1 MIQYSQLP
9 QQRIEES
16 MASIEIHLP
25 SAARRRPSRRPSPA
39 PSATALWTALV
50 VAGQALGVSAAQ
62 PVAPPDPRSRSVP
75 ELVCTGT
82 RATTVPHDTLEAD
95 TEETPLRLRINGNLL
110 YLGQSTNAEK
120 FVGLISRTDKRRWA
134 AGTGT
139 LILDD
144 ALQGGVWVRLEA
156 ASTRIASVRCQPLPP
171 SP

>member
-1 MIQYSQLP
+1 MIQYSQIP
-9 QQRIEES
+9 QQRIDES
-16 MASIEIHLP
+16 MASIEIHQP
-25 SAARRRPSRRPSPA
+25 PAPHRRASRRPAPA
-39 PSATALWTALV
+39 LSAALWTALV
-50 VAGQALGVSAAQ
+50 VAGQALGVSVAQ

-75 ELVCTGT
+75 ELLCTGT
-82 RATTVPHDTLEAD
+82 RATTVPHDTLEAV
-95 TEETPLRLRINGNLL
+95 TEGAPLRLRINGNLL

-120 FVGLISRTDKRRWA
+120 FVGLISRTDKRRWT

-144 ALQGGVWVRLEA
+144 ALQSGVWVRLEA

>member
-1 MIQYSQLP
+1 MPSIATRHLP
-9 QQRIEES
+9 PPRRP
-16 MASIEIHLP
+16 ASSPLASVALVCLAACAQLP
-25 SAARRRPSRRPSPA
+25 SA
-39 PSATALWTALV
+39 
-50 VAGQALGVSAAQ
+50 SAAQ

-75 ELVCTGT
+75 ELLCTGS
-82 RATTVPHDTLEAD
+82 RATTVAHDTLEAA
-95 TEETPLRLRINGNLL
+95 TEDAPLRLRINGNLL

-120 FVGLISRTDKRRWA
+120 FVGLISRADKRRWS

-144 ALQGGVWVRLEA
+144 ALQSGVWVRLEA